1 MSDRSFLIEWH
12 YSEMRICIA
21 GDLYDAH
28 LRREPGAIME
38 NLEAKPKKTLMSF
51 QSRAL
56 RRALRVLTC
65 GPGSEGSLRCTRGLM
80 RADLAHEGTC
90 RCLYLNGNLEDTD
103 LGMKPRHTHEG
114 TQTHADRS
122 ARGALC

>member
-1 MSDRSFLIEWH
+1 MSDRSLLIEWH
-12 YSEMRICIA
+12 YSKMRICIA

-56 RRALRVLTC
+56 RGALRALRG
-65 GPGSEGSLRCTRGLM
+65 GPGSEGTLICTRGLM
-80 RADLAHEGTC
+80 RADLAHEQGWTIHK
-90 RCLYLNGNLEDTD
+90 T
-103 LGMKPRHTHEG
+103 
-114 TQTHADRS
+114 
-122 ARGALC
+122 